1 MRHVIILEAS
11 LSEPHIATVPRIPA
25 KYLVPIISCATCHH
39 LSGAT
44 WPASR
49 HRSHHRPTTV
59 NGDGP
64 PFNDGGP
71 PSDHRSMVV
80 ANRVMGR

>member
-11 LSEPHIATVPRIPA
+11 LSEPRTEPRTPTQ
-25 KYLVPIISCATCHH
+25 YLVPIISCATCHH

-49 HRSHHRPTTV
+49 HWTTGHRQSTAAV
-59 NGDGP
+59 
-64 PFNDGGP
+64 NDGGQ
-71 PSDHRSMVV
+71 RSTV
-80 ANRVMGR
+80 AVKGGQ